1 MTAAAAPGRRTAAAV
16 VAFGVRN
23 LVVAHRVAAV
33 AAAVVGVVRTEGLK
47 MGRSLGSEARVE
59 VAFAPEG
66 AGSSSRKPAVGST
79 GDLAVVGSS
88 RATQR
93 MFAAGTDTAAEGRV
107 AAVVA
112 AAAAAAGSMTAAAAV
127 VAGRGTAAA
136 AAGAAAVVNTVAVGS
151 WAAEANSQPPSGSG
165 SPVNSQWFT
174 PKKSLR
180 KKWEKK
186 LINYKAI
193 HLLWHHSPVFTFW
206 AVRMVLHPRCTREQ
220 HCRVP
225 VRLGWQLMQPTHQR
239 SRALVLPDRARARLE
254 WFGTLNFGGLV
265 GPSGREGYF
274 GCETRHCCA
283 RPASTAIPLSPSESG
298 ARTTK

>member
-47 MGRSLGSEARVE
+47 MGRSPGSEVRVE

-88 RATQR
+88 RANQR
-93 MFAAGTDTAAEGRV
+93 MFAAGKGTAAEGRV

-112 AAAAAAGSMTAAAAV
+112 AAAAAAAGSMAAAAV

-136 AAGAAAVVNTVAVGS
+136 AAAAAVMNTVAAGS

-180 KKWEKK
+180 KKW
-186 LINYKAI
+186 
-193 HLLWHHSPVFTFW
+193 
-206 AVRMVLHPRCTREQ
+206 
-220 HCRVP
+220 
-225 VRLGWQLMQPTHQR
+225 G
-239 SRALVLPDRARARLE
+239 
-254 WFGTLNFGGLV
+254 
-265 GPSGREGYF
+265 
-274 GCETRHCCA
+274 
-283 RPASTAIPLSPSESG
+283 
-298 ARTTK
+298 